1 MSFVG
6 GEGGE
11 EDGDGDT
18 GLVSLFCF
26 PRTERELKAKRGGVL
41 GREESERGPAFC
53 ILFFSFLFFF
63 SFFSFFFS
71 LFLFLCPVVFYE
83 TKRNEAK

>member
-41 GREESERGPAFC
+41 GREERERGPAFC
-53 ILFFSFLFFF
+53 ILF
-63 SFFSFFFS
+63 
-71 LFLFLCPVVFYE
+71 LFLFLFSFFPFSFFCVQCFS
-83 TKRNEAK
+83 TKRNETK